1 MNKFNPSAWAL
12 GLLFY
17 GDRVK
22 TVFSKKLG
30 TFFVPFA
37 LVFAVFSACGDDNSS
52 SSVGNESVFEKDDD
66 SSSAEDMSLKSES
79 SSSKTGKGVSSENGK
94 EKKSSKKEKSSSS
107 KGKSS
112 SSKSEKVSSS
122 RSSVKSSSSKGTV
135 SSSSKDVSKPVS
147 SSTFRFL
154 LDTLEFECSVEGA
167 TRYYMS
173 GRKQKIY
180 EVCRGGKW
188 VEMESSSSTVEDTHY
203 NMDSLFNPGISYGEF
218 IDERDNQSYK
228 TVEIGSGR
236 KIEVFAQNLNYG
248 KQIMSDEVQFSDKDV
263 EKYCY
268 KDDPWFCE
276 NGFGGLYSWSEAMG
290 LPRACDSV
298 KTGTKGAGVK
308 TQCPNVLA
316 SNIKNAYG
324 WDTVQV
330 QGVCPEGWH
339 ILNKSEWET
348 LIGGSYVGDHIS
360 RIFGNYDDYGF
371 SALPAGMLNV
381 VGTVEYQMMPRYGY
395 MWLPEESDDDGA
407 YGIIFNLAEW
417 IQRDN
422 ARLKSSGMSVRCV
435 KNYKAQ

>member
-135 SSSSKDVSKPVS
+135 SSSSSDVSEPVS
-147 SSTFRFL
+147 SSPYLFSQ
-154 LDTLEFECSVEGA
+154 DTLEFECGLEGA

-180 EVCRGGKW
+180 EICHNGKW
-188 VEMESSSSTVEDTHY
+188 VAMESSSSTAEDTHY
-203 NMDSLFNPGISYGEF
+203 DMDSLFNPSISYGVF
-218 IDERDNQSYK
+218 TDVRDNKSYK
-228 TVEIGSGR
+228 TVEIGWSR

-248 KQIMSDEVQFSDKDV
+248 KQVLSSETRFDDKVV

-268 KDDPWFCE
+268 NNDPWFCE

-298 KTGTKGAGVK
+298 KTRTKGK
-308 TQCPNVLA
+308 CPNAVA
-316 SNIKNAYG
+316 PDEDKSYD

-339 ILNKSEWET
+339 ILNKSEWEM
-348 LIGGSYVGDHIS
+348 LLGGTYVGDHIS

-371 SALPAGMLNV
+371 SALPAGLLDV
-381 VGTVEYQMMPRYGY
+381 AGSVEYQMMPRYGY
-395 MWLPEESDDDGA
+395 MWLPEEKDDDAA

-417 IQRDN
+417 IQEDN
-422 ARLKSSGMSVRCV
+422 ASLKSSGMSVRCV
-435 KNYKAQ
+435 KNYKA